1 MRAPIVPTA
10 EGVTRQVLAQNP
22 ALMLVEFRFATGAI
36 GARHQHPHVQASYV
50 QSGRFRFTRGDEVV
64 DLAAGD
70 SLMIAA
76 HQPHGCLCLE
86 AGVLIDSFAPMRED
100 FL

>member
-1 MRAPIVPTA
+1 MRYPIVPTA
-10 EGVTRQVLAQNP
+10 EGVTRQVLAHDA
-22 ALMLVEFRFATGAI
+22 ALMLVEFRFVTGAV

-50 QSGRFRFTRGDEVV
+50 QSGRFRFSRGDEV
-64 DLAAGD
+64 LQIAAGD
-70 SLMIAA
+70 SLIIAA

>member
-1 MRAPIVPTA
+1 MAPVAKRNSTSISAGFCAKTCR
-10 EGVTRQVLAQNP
+10 VTPSAVG
-22 ALMLVEFRFATGAI
+22 TI